1 MESLDK
7 ILAAPRD
14 AFNVGRVFGEPVE
27 KGEVTIV
34 PVAIVSGGG
43 GGGEGSGPKG
53 DDPEGTTPEGSG
65 GGFGGMAR
73 PAGVYVLRGDTV
85 EWQPAINVTVLGL
98 AGMAVVAMITL
109 VVGGIVKRAL
119 R

>member
-53 DDPEGTTPEGSG
+53 DDPDGTTPEGSG

-85 EWQPAINVTVLGL
+85 EWQPAVNVTTLGL
-98 AGMAVVAMITL
+98 AGVALAAVITL
-109 VVGGIVKRAL
+109 VVGGIMKRAL